1 MAKKSKVD
9 PRRFEL
15 AGVLTDVGGKP
26 TFHSCGTAAD
36 FHCSF
41 PVSFSGCSPL
51 KPAHH
56 PTGATTERQ
65 FHIKKPLTGAP
76 ARGRLES
83 VELSFAMWS
92 RQLNQDQPLT
102 DWDST

>member
-1 MAKKSKVD
+1 MAKNSKVD

-36 FHCSF
+36 LHCSF

-51 KPAHH
+51 KPALH
-56 PTGATTERQ
+56 PTDAPTT
-65 FHIKKPLTGAP
+65 
-76 ARGRLES
+76 
-83 VELSFAMWS
+83 
-92 RQLNQDQPLT
+92 RQLKAYSACGDASARSVT
-102 DWDST
+102 